1 MICKRMPMRGDG
13 APVTRQ
19 VEDLLGYVD
28 RAGPEAGRGDLVA
41 LGGRNFVSAI
51 RAVQAAEMI
60 ATLTGCP
67 RARRPLEHLVLSWR
81 PDEQPDL
88 RQVKEAVAILVRG
101 LGLARHQALWALH
114 GDAAGAHLHLVVA
127 RVDPET
133 GRPATIPLFIN
144 ELDRAVARIE
154 HAQGWQPEANARF
167 RVVDGIT
174 KQRRD
179 DDGGRDG
186 YDDFEWERD
195 DAAGHR
201 GRAAHGLGAG
211 GAGGALGD
219 GRDPDDA
226 AAGRGRA
233 GSGRSRRGDRRTAD
247 AGRGAGRGDGRRDRG
262 DARHPGRGS
271 RHSGDDPCRAG
282 AGGRA
287 RAAAASGRPDVEAAA
302 DAVPRH
308 DPDHAVGRLR
318 GRWAA
323 LRLRAACWERGL
335 GSNLDWVQPATEP
348 DREAG
353 ILRRARARA
362 RLATLVGDDAPARIA
377 RKTLAVRLRG
387 AHPGR
392 WDNLP
397 LARTLAG
404 ADTLSA
410 PAAAREVRRGER
422 SPERVAIEVAGPLI
436 DAAASWPA
444 LHAALAQEGIAYRRK
459 GSGAVLLVGGV
470 AVKASTYRKA
480 ALGALTGRLGTYQ
493 AAPDETTGT
502 VPRRGIEAAPG
513 TDPRVFEA
521 LQRDRAAAAR
531 ASARFAEDCAPLP
544 PTSWRAAALLGEPPR
559 AAPDARAVADRLG
572 LQRPRL
578 APLARSQPAPVDP
591 GSALDTCH
599 VALRAERYGALI
611 RMPPAEPSPGPE
623 TAAAAAGDRARAE
636 PYDRLLQ
643 VPLGPLA
650 AVEAASPRI
659 VALARRGAS
668 VRLLFAARDQHHVV
682 LRDLD
687 ADGLARLRADGH
699 APALVLEGRPGRF
712 EAVLRAPSGGS
723 TDEPAA
729 VRRVG
734 QTLARRYGCAVSDW
748 GVRVVRAPEPDGTPA
763 EPRSGVA
770 AQFVAWTGEAC
781 PRLATLV
788 AQGARRL
795 RALRALLARPM
806 SGSRPGPWWRR
817 VGLAPPTRAE
827 AAIYHAHRRDI
838 LAGWEGR
845 RPDNSRVDARIA
857 RRLRTTGHGETAVAA
872 SIAACAAALAPYRRR
887 DWATYGRR
895 AASLA
900 FAPDAAGGTEV
911 EAGAE
916 RVAAWAAL
924 ERRTRE
930 RVAAVAALRSAIARP
945 VEITAPAPAVSPAEV
960 GPGDATVAQP
970 EPVAPA
976 VSAPAIVPPEPVT
989 APPVPPAIDRPGRI
1003 EPSPEQR
1010 AILQPQEDRLGAL
1023 LTQTIAAMRRGEA
1036 ASPEPFVSAL
1046 VARRGAV
1053 AAEPPPPVRPR
1064 EIAVPADRPDGRSE
1078 AARRVA
1084 ADPAEERGRR
1094 DTAAVAEHPE
1104 ADLAAS
1110 RPNTPALGDEPS
1122 AAAWNPLTDV
1132 PARYRSLAS
1141 YYVLALASDERSLK
1155 GYRPYLRQALGDEIA
1170 ARAETW
1176 HKATVGTPEHRRVL
1190 AAVRRWTGPWNFNA
1204 VEHACKAAGVRIP
1217 GR

>member
-1 MICKRMPMRGDG
+1 M
-13 APVTRQ
+13 T
-19 VEDLLGYVD
+19 
-28 RAGPEAGRGDLVA
+28 
-41 LGGRNFVSAI
+41 
-51 RAVQAAEMI
+51 
-60 ATLTGCP
+60 
-67 RARRPLEHLVLSWR
+67 
-81 PDEQPDL
+81 
-88 RQVKEAVAILVRG
+88 
-101 LGLARHQALWALH
+101 
-114 GDAAGAHLHLVVA
+114 
-127 RVDPET
+127 
-133 GRPATIPLFIN
+133 
-144 ELDRAVARIE
+144 
-154 HAQGWQPEANARF
+154 
-167 RVVDGIT
+167 
-174 KQRRD
+174 
-179 DDGGRDG
+179 
-186 YDDFEWERD
+186 
-195 DAAGHR
+195 
-201 GRAAHGLGAG
+201 
-211 GAGGALGD
+211 
-219 GRDPDDA
+219 
-226 AAGRGRA
+226 
-233 GSGRSRRGDRRTAD
+233 
-247 AGRGAGRGDGRRDRG
+247 
-262 DARHPGRGS
+262 
-271 RHSGDDPCRAG
+271 
-282 AGGRA
+282 
-287 RAAAASGRPDVEAAA
+287 
-302 DAVPRH
+302 
-308 DPDHAVGRLR
+308 
-318 GRWAA
+318 A
-323 LRLRAACWERGL
+323 LRLRAACWERQL
-335 GSNLDWVQPATEP
+335 GSDLDWVRPATTP

-377 RKTLAVRLRG
+377 PKTLAVRLRG

-392 WDNLP
+392 WDDLP

-493 AAPDETTGT
+493 AAPDEAAGT

-531 ASARFAEDCAPLP
+531 ASARFAEACAPLP
-544 PTSWRAAALLGEPPR
+544 PTSWRAVALLGEPPH

-578 APLARSQPAPVDP
+578 APLARPQPAPVDP

-623 TAAAAAGDRARAE
+623 TVAAAAGDRARAE

-650 AVEAASPRI
+650 AVQAAWPRI
-659 VALARRGAS
+659 AALARLGAS

-687 ADGLARLRADGH
+687 AHGLAQLRADGH
-699 APALVLEGRPGRF
+699 APALVLKGRAGRF

-723 TDEPAA
+723 ADEPAA
-729 VRRVG
+729 ARRVG
-734 QTLARRYGCAVSDW
+734 QTLARRYGCAVSEW
-748 GVRVVRAPEPDGTPA
+748 GVRVVRVPEPDGDAA
-763 EPRSGVA
+763 EPRWGVA
-770 AQFVAWTGEAC
+770 ARFVTWTGEAC
-781 PRLATLV
+781 SRLARLV

-795 RALRALLARPM
+795 RALRVLLARPM
-806 SGSRPGPWWRR
+806 PESRPGPWWHR

-838 LAGWEGR
+838 LTHWEGR

-857 RRLRTTGHGETAVAA
+857 RRLRATGHGEAAVAA

-887 DWATYGRR
+887 DWAAYGRR
-895 AASLA
+895 AAALA
-900 FAPDAAGGTEV
+900 FAPDAAGGAEV
-911 EAGAE
+911 EAGTE

-924 ERRTRE
+924 EQRIRE
-930 RVAAVAALRSAIARP
+930 RVAVVAALRSAAAYP
-945 VEITAPAPAVSPAEV
+945 VEVAAPAPAVSPAEV
-960 GPGDATVAQP
+960 RRDDATVAQP
-970 EPVAPA
+970 ELVAPA
-976 VSAPAIVPPEPVT
+976 VIAPVIAPPIPMT
-989 APPVPPAIDRPGRI
+989 APLVPPAIDRPGRI

-1023 LTQTIAAMRRGEA
+1023 LAETIAAMRRAAA
-1036 ASPEPFVSAL
+1036 ASSEPTVS
-1046 VARRGAV
+1046 VVGERRGAV
-1053 AAEPPPPVRPR
+1053 ASEPSPQQVQPR

-1078 AARRVA
+1078 AARRA
-1084 ADPAEERGRR
+1084 TAHPAEERGRR
-1094 DTAAVAEHPE
+1094 DTAAAEPQHPE

-1110 RPNTPALGDEPS
+1110 HPSTPALADQPS

-1141 YYVLALASDERSLK
+1141 YYVLALASEERSLK
-1155 GYRPYLRQALGDEIA
+1155 GYRPYLRQALSDEIA
-1170 ARAETW
+1170 TRAETW
-1176 HKATVGTPEHRRVL
+1176 HKTTRGTPEHRRVL

-1204 VEHACKAAGVRIP
+1204 VEHACRAERVRIP